1 MGFSLYKCYNKG
13 LILNILPHGF
23 FMGFSLYKCY
33 NKGLIL
39 NILPHG
45 FFSV

>member
-23 FMGFSLYKCY
+23 KCY

-45 FFSV
+45 FFPV

>member
-1 MGFSLYKCYNKG
+1 MGFSNKG
-13 LILNILPHGF
+13 LILNILPHVTTWVF
-23 FMGFSLYKCY
+23 LNMYKCY